1 MFLLLTDAI
10 VKAEGLQGTARKL
23 RQKLFRDG
31 QSIYALPVKIPA
43 EVCKILLQ
51 ETVIKGNVVAQNR
64 RLPGKIK
71 EAFQGLR
78 KGKGP
83 PPPSRP

>member
-43 EVCKILLQ
+43 EVCKIC
-51 ETVIKGNVVAQNR
+51 
-64 RLPGKIK
+64 
-71 EAFQGLR
+71 FR
-78 KGKGP
+78 KL
-83 PPPSRP
+83 